1 MHMKHTR
8 HIPVVGTFNIRD
20 LGGYT
25 GLDGET
31 QWRRVLRADGLHRLD
46 AEGMALLVDEGV
58 TTVIDLRHDREL
70 ESQPDPFHAHPAVT
84 YHNVSLF
91 EALIPEPGEKGD
103 VLYDLYIK
111 ALNHRPVE
119 IVRVLTM
126 IAEAPEGI
134 VLFHCTAGKDRT
146 GIIAALL
153 LALAGVN
160 ADIIVEDYA
169 LTGPMIAPM
178 IDDIL
183 AHAALHGTD
192 LESFRP
198 LLAADPH
205 TMADT
210 ITYIDQH
217 YGSAA
222 DYLAKNGLSATTA
235 ALLRRR
241 LMHGDLS

>member
-70 ESQPDPFHAHPAVT
+70 NHNLTRFMRIRRSPITMFHCSKHSYP
-84 YHNVSLF
+84 SL
-91 EALIPEPGEKGD
+91 AKGD

-222 DYLAKNGLSATTA
+222 DYLAKNGLSAATA

>member
-31 QWRRVLRADGLHRLD
+31 QWRRMFRADGLHRLD
-46 AEGMALLVDEGV
+46 AAGMALLVDEGV

-70 ESQPDPFHAHPAVT
+70 VSQPDPFYVNPTVA

-119 IVRVLTM
+119 IVRVLTL
-126 IAEAPEGI
+126 IAEAPQGI

-153 LALAGVN
+153 LALAGVS
-160 ADIIVEDYA
+160 ADLIVEDYA

-183 AHAALHGTD
+183 AHAALQGTD

-198 LLAADPH
+198 LLAAEPR

-210 ITYIDQH
+210 ISYIDRH
-217 YGSAA
+217 YGSAT
-222 DYLAKNGLSATTA
+222 DYLAKSGLRPDTA
-235 ALLRRR
+235 ELLRHR
-241 LMHGDLS
+241 LMYGDL